1 MRLLYTLLWYLLM
14 PFLFLRLW
22 WLGARAPAYRGRW
35 QERLALGYQQRLDG
49 CVWVHAVSVGETLA
63 AAPMIEALL
72 QRYPETPLLVTSTT
86 PTGSERVR
94 ALFGSRVHHV
104 YWPWDTP
111 GVINR
116 FWRNFNPRLV
126 ILLETELWPNLIATA
141 DKRKVPVVLANGRL
155 SARSHRGYARLR
167 GLMRP
172 MLESLRALAVQ
183 TAVEAERFVDL
194 GAAAERVTV
203 TGNVKFDISLDDG
216 LRGRAEQLR
225 EQLGQRPVWIAAST
239 HPGEDEVV
247 LAAHAR
253 LRQHCRDA
261 LLILVPRHQERFDQ
275 VASMVAQS
283 GQPLVRRSRHQ
294 HPTAETSVYLAD
306 TMGELLMLFG
316 AADIAFV
323 GGSLVPVGG
332 HNLLEPALWSKPI
345 ITGPV
350 LHNFTLIADLLG
362 AAGAHRL
369 VENEVE
375 LAGLLQRLFSE
386 PELQRRMG
394 VRAAEVVQ
402 AHRGALA
409 KLLTMLESYWPTAS

>member
-14 PFLFLRLW
+14 PFLFLHLW

-35 QERLALGYQQRLDG
+35 RERLALGYRQRLDG

-72 QRYPETPLLVTSTT
+72 QRYPDMPLLVTSTT

-111 GVINR
+111 GVISR

-126 ILLETELWPNLIATA
+126 ILLETELWPNLIAA
-141 DKRKVPVVLANGRL
+141 AGQRNVPVVLANGRL

-172 MLESLRALAVQ
+172 MLQSLRALAVQ

-216 LRGRAEQLR
+216 LRGRAAQLR
-225 EQLGQRPVWIAAST
+225 EQFGDRPVWIAAST

-247 LAAHAR
+247 LAAHAQLCR
-253 LRQHCRDA
+253 HCADA
-261 LLILVPRHQERFDQ
+261 LLILVPRHQERFEQ
-275 VASMVAQS
+275 VAALVVQQGFAVA
-283 GQPLVRRSRHQ
+283 RRSRDQ
-294 HPTAETSVYLAD
+294 LPDADAAVYLAD
-306 TMGELLMLFG
+306 TIGELLMLFG

-332 HNLLEPALWSKPI
+332 HNLFEPALWSKPI

-350 LHNFTLIADLLG
+350 LHNFTLIADLLD

-375 LAGLLQRLFSE
+375 LAALLQHLFSE
-386 PELQRRMG
+386 PVLRQQMG
-394 VRAAEVVQ
+394 ERAADVVK

-409 KLLTMLESYWPTAS
+409 KLLTMLESYWPAAR

>member
-14 PFLFLRLW
+14 PFLFVHLW

-35 QERLALGYQQRLDG
+35 RERLALGYSQRLDG

-72 QRYPETPLLVTSTT
+72 QRYPQTPLLVTTTT
-86 PTGSERVR
+86 PTGSERVS
-94 ALFGSRVHHV
+94 ALFGDRVHHV

-111 GVINR
+111 GVISR
-116 FWRNFNPRLV
+116 FWRNFNPQLV
-126 ILLETELWPNLIATA
+126 ILLETELWPNLIAA
-141 DKRKVPVVLANGRL
+141 AGKREVPVVLVNGRL
-155 SARSHRGYARLR
+155 SARSHRRYARLR
-167 GLMRP
+167 GLLQP
-172 MLESLRALAVQ
+172 MLESLQALAVQ

-194 GAAAERVTV
+194 GAAASRVTV
-203 TGNVKFDISLDDG
+203 TGNVKFDISLDDN
-216 LRGRAEQLR
+216 LRGRARQLR
-225 EQLGQRPVWIAAST
+225 EQFGERPVWIAAST

-253 LRQHCRDA
+253 LRRHCPGA
-261 LLILVPRHQERFDQ
+261 LLILVPRHQERFEQ
-275 VASMVAQS
+275 VAELVARQ
-283 GQPLVRRSRHQ
+283 GLGMVRRSLDQ
-294 HPTAETSVYLAD
+294 TPGADIAVYLAD

-350 LHNFTLIADLLG
+350 LHNFTLIADLLDE
-362 AAGAHRL
+362 ADAHR
-369 VENEVE
+369 VVRNEAE
-375 LAGLLQRLFSE
+375 LAELLQQLLGETALR
-386 PELQRRMG
+386 QQMG
-394 VRAAEVVQ
+394 QRAAEVVQ
-402 AHRGALA
+402 AHRGALV
-409 KLLTMLESYWPTAS
+409 KLLAILERHWPSSH

>member
-1 MRLLYTLLWYLLM
+1 
-14 PFLFLRLW
+14 
-22 WLGARAPAYRGRW
+22 
-35 QERLALGYQQRLDG
+35 
-49 CVWVHAVSVGETLA
+49 
-63 AAPMIEALL
+63 
-72 QRYPETPLLVTSTT
+72 
-86 PTGSERVR
+86 
-94 ALFGSRVHHV
+94 VHHV

-111 GVINR
+111 GVISR

-126 ILLETELWPNLIATA
+126 ILLETELWPNLIAA
-141 DKRKVPVVLANGRL
+141 AGKRKVPVVLVNGRL

-172 MLESLRALAVQ
+172 MLQSLQALAVQ

-216 LRGRAEQLR
+216 LRGRAAQLR
-225 EQLGQRPVWIAAST
+225 EQFGDRPVWIAAST

-253 LRQHCRDA
+253 LRRHCPDA

-275 VASMVAQS
+275 VAALVVQHGLVVA
-283 GQPLVRRSRHQ
+283 RRSRDQ
-294 HPTAETSVYLAD
+294 EPGADTAVYLAD

-332 HNLLEPALWSKPI
+332 HNLLEPALWSKPV

-350 LHNFTLIADLLG
+350 LHNFTLIAELLD

-375 LAGLLQRLFSE
+375 LADLLQRLFRE
-386 PELQRRMG
+386 PALRRQMG
-394 VRAAEVVQ
+394 ERAAQVVQ

-409 KLLTMLESYWPTAS
+409 KLLTMLESYWPESH

>member
-1 MRLLYTLLWYLLM
+1 MRLCYTLLWYLLM
-14 PFLFLRLW
+14 PFLFLHLW

-35 QERLALGYQQRLDG
+35 RERLALSYRQSLDG

-72 QRYPETPLLVTSTT
+72 QRYPDTPLLVTSST
-86 PTGSERVR
+86 PTGSEQVR
-94 ALFGSRVHHV
+94 ALFGARVHHV

-111 GVINR
+111 GVLSR
-116 FWRNFNPRLV
+116 FWRNFNPQLV
-126 ILLETELWPNLIATA
+126 ILLETELWPNLIAA
-141 DKRKVPVVLANGRL
+141 AAKRKVPVVLVNGRL
-155 SARSHRGYARLR
+155 SARSHRSYARLR

-172 MLESLRALAVQ
+172 MLESLQALAVQ

-194 GAAAERVTV
+194 GAAADRVAV

-216 LRGRAEQLR
+216 RRRRAAQLR
-225 EQLGQRPVWIAAST
+225 EQLGDRPVWIAAST

-253 LRQHCRDA
+253 LRGQCPNA

-275 VASMVAQS
+275 VASLVAQQGLS
-283 GQPLVRRSRHQ
+283 VVRRSRDQ
-294 HPTAETSVYLAD
+294 LPDADAAVYLAD

-323 GGSLVPVGG
+323 GGSLVSVGG

-350 LHNFTLIADLLG
+350 LHNFTLIADLLD
-362 AAGAHRL
+362 AADAHR
-369 VENEVE
+369 VVRNEVE
-375 LAGLLQRLFSE
+375 LAELLLQLFGGAA
-386 PELQRRMG
+386 LRQQMG
-394 VRAAEVVQ
+394 ERAADVVQ
-402 AHRGALA
+402 AHRGALV
-409 KLLTMLESYWPTAS
+409 KLLTMLEHYWPVLR

>member
-14 PFLFLRLW
+14 PLLFLHLW
-22 WLGARAPAYRGRW
+22 WLGTRAPAYRGRW
-35 QERLALGYQQRLDG
+35 QERLALGYRQRLDG

-63 AAPMIEALL
+63 AASMIEALL
-72 QRYPETPLLVTSTT
+72 QRYPDTPLLVTSTT

-126 ILLETELWPNLIATA
+126 ILLETELWPNLVDAA
-141 DKRKVPVVLANGRL
+141 RKRKVPVVLVNGRL

-172 MLESLRALAVQ
+172 MLQSLQALAVQ

-194 GAAAERVTV
+194 GAAAARVTV

-216 LRGRAEQLR
+216 LRAHAAQLR
-225 EQLGQRPVWIAAST
+225 QQLGARPVWIAAST
-239 HPGEDEVV
+239 HPGEDEIV
-247 LAAHAR
+247 LAAHEKL
-253 LRQHCRDA
+253 LRQQADA
-261 LLILVPRHQERFDQ
+261 LLILVPRHQERFEQ
-275 VASMVAQS
+275 VASMVLRS
-283 GQPLVRRSRHQ
+283 GQALIRRSR
-294 HPTAETSVYLAD
+294 PEPVVAGTSVYLAD

-350 LHNFTLIADLLG
+350 LHNFTLIADLLD

-369 VENEVE
+369 VENEFE
-375 LAGLLQRLFSE
+375 LAELLQRLFSE
-386 PELQRRMG
+386 PELRQQMG
-394 VRAAEVVQ
+394 LRAAEVAQ

-409 KLLTMLESYWPTAS
+409 KLLTMLESYWPASR

>member
-14 PFLFLRLW
+14 PFLFLHLW

-35 QERLALGYQQRLDG
+35 QERLALGYRQRLDG

-72 QRYPETPLLVTSTT
+72 QRYPDTPLLVTTTT
-86 PTGSERVR
+86 PTGSERVS
-94 ALFGSRVHHV
+94 ALFGQRVHHV

-111 GVINR
+111 GVISR

-126 ILLETELWPNLIATA
+126 ILLETELWPNLIAA
-141 DKRKVPVVLANGRL
+141 AGKRKVPVLLANGRL
-155 SARSHRGYARLR
+155 SARSHRRYARLR
-167 GLMRP
+167 GLMQP
-172 MLESLRALAVQ
+172 MLESLQALAVQ
-183 TAVEAERFVDL
+183 TAVEAERFIDL

-203 TGNVKFDISLDDG
+203 TGNVKFDTSLDDG
-216 LRGRAEQLR
+216 LRGRAAQLR
-225 EQLGQRPVWIAAST
+225 EQFGERPGGIAAST

-247 LAAHAR
+247 LAAHVR
-253 LRQHCRDA
+253 LHRQWPDA
-261 LLILVPRHQERFDQ
+261 LLVLVPRHQERFEQ
-275 VASMVAQS
+275 VAA
-283 GQPLVRRSRHQ
+283 LVGRQGLGLARRSLGQ
-294 HPTAETSVYLAD
+294 LAGADTAVYLAD

-316 AADIAFV
+316 VADIAFV

-350 LHNFTLIADLLG
+350 LHNFSLIADLLD
-362 AAGAHRL
+362 AADAHRL
-369 VENEVE
+369 VADEVE
-375 LAGLLQRLFSE
+375 LAEQLQRLFSDAE
-386 PELQRRMG
+386 IRRQMG
-394 VRAAEVVQ
+394 ERAEAVVQ

-409 KLLTMLESYWPTAS
+409 KLLTLLEGYWPAAR

>member
-35 QERLALGYQQRLDG
+35 QERLALGYRQRLDG

-72 QRYPETPLLVTSTT
+72 QRYPDTPLLVTSTT

-94 ALFGSRVHHV
+94 ALFGHRVQHV

-111 GVINR
+111 GVVSR

-126 ILLETELWPNLIATA
+126 ILLETELWPNLIAA
-141 DKRKVPVVLANGRL
+141 ARKRNVPVVLANGRL

-167 GLMRP
+167 GLMQP
-172 MLESLRALAVQ
+172 MLENLQALAVQ
-183 TAVEAERFVDL
+183 TSVEADRFVDL
-194 GAAAERVTV
+194 GAAPSSVTV
-203 TGNVKFDISLDDG
+203 TGNVKFDISLDDS
-216 LRGRAEQLR
+216 LRARAAQLHEQF
-225 EQLGQRPVWIAAST
+225 GGRPVWIAAST

-247 LAAHAR
+247 LAAHAM
-253 LRQHCRDA
+253 LRQHCPDA

-283 GQPLVRRSRHQ
+283 GQALVRRSRLER
-294 HPTAETSVYLAD
+294 PAADTSVYLAD

-350 LHNFTLIADLLG
+350 LHNFTLIADLLD

-375 LAGLLQRLFSE
+375 LAELLQRLFSE
-386 PELQRRMG
+386 PELRRQMG
-394 VRAAEVVQ
+394 VRAAGVVQ

-409 KLLTMLESYWPTAS
+409 KLLTMLDTYWPASH